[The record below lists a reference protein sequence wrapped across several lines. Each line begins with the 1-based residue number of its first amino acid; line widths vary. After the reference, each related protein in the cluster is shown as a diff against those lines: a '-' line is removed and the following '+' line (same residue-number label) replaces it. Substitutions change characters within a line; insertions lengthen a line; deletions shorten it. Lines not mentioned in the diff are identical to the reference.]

1 MSAKEATTGSTGPIG
16 AVFAALR
23 ERRELALIPY
33 LTAGFPT
40 LERWT
45 EDLGRVADAGADLV
59 EVGIPF
65 SDPIADGPTIQH
77 ASHAA
82 LQAGATLRGILAV
95 LERTAARVPRI
106 VMSYLNPL
114 LALGDGL
121 FAALRASRVAG
132 LIVPDL
138 PADESDAWCEAGAR
152 QGVCL
157 IQLAAPTSTQARLRL
172 IAQRSRG
179 FLYAVS
185 LTGTTGARS
194 ELPPELPD
202 FLARI
207 RAVTD
212 TPVAVGFGISRPEQ
226 VRALR
231 GRADGVV
238 VGSRLVDAIRAG
250 EDLGELVRNL
260 KEATRSGT

>member
-1 MSAKEATTGSTGPIG
+1 MSREQATAGSTDPI
-16 AVFAALR
+16 ATVFARLR
-23 ERRELALIPY
+23 ERGELALIPY
-33 LTAGFPT
+33 LTAGFPSM
-40 LERWT
+40 ESWAQDMR
-45 EDLGRVADAGADLV
+45 RVVEAGADLL

-77 ASHAA
+77 ASHVA
-82 LQAGATLRGILAV
+82 LQAGTTLRGVLGV
-95 LERTAARVPRI
+95 LERTMAGVPTV

-114 LALGDGL
+114 LALGEEL
-121 FAALRASRVAG
+121 FPALRAAGVAG

-138 PADESDAWCEAGAR
+138 PVDESAGWCEAADR
-152 QGVCL
+152 QAVCL
-157 IQLAAPTSTQARLRL
+157 IHLAAPTSTEERLRR

-179 FLYAVS
+179 FIYAVS

-194 ELPPELPD
+194 ELPAGLPD

-207 RAVTD
+207 RAWTR
-212 TPVAVGFGISRPEQ
+212 TPVVVGFGISQPAQ

-238 VGSRLVDAIRAG
+238 VGSRLVDAIRSG
-250 EDLGELVRNL
+250 EDLAELVRNL
-260 KEATRSGT
+260 KEATRG